1 MAWFTKRRF
10 PPSRRECGE
19 GDVLASTYPLLDAF
33 WTILMF
39 VAFFVWFYILFV
51 VLVDLFRS
59 HDLSGWVKALWF
71 IFILILPVLGL
82 LVYLIARGGKMHEH
96 QVQDVTAQQQALDR
110 YVKETAS
117 APSSADEL
125 AKLADLRASG
135 AITEE
140 EFDRAKAK
148 ILA

>member
-1 MAWFTKRRF
+1 M
-10 PPSRRECGE
+10 
-19 GDVLASTYPLLDAF
+19 LATTYPLLDAF

-39 VAFFVWFYILFV
+39 VAFFVWFYILFM

-59 HDLSGWVKALWF
+59 HDLNGWVKALWF
-71 IFILILPVLGL
+71 IFILIVPVLGL
-82 LVYLIARGGKMHEH
+82 LIYLIARGSKMHEH
-96 QVQDVTAQQQALDR
+96 QVQDASAQRQTLDR
-110 YVKETAS
+110 YVKETAG

-125 AKLADLRASG
+125 SKLADLRASG
-135 AITEE
+135 AISDE